1 MRRISLVCGAFLV
14 ALGAVALLETLRL
27 RDGWLGARLMP
38 ALVGGMLVLV
48 GLAHVRE
55 PITLEAWPDPAASA
69 RVLAVLAL
77 LALYVVLLPFLGFL
91 LATLLFALPLVRAL
105 GAMSWS
111 LTLATA
117 AAIALGSHVVFKHWL
132 GMPLPAGP
140 LG

>member
-38 ALVGGMLVLV
+38 ALVGGMLVLA
-48 GLAHVRE
+48 GLAHGRE
-55 PITLEAWPDPAASA
+55 PITPAAWPDRAASA
-69 RVLAVLAL
+69 RVLAVLVL
-77 LALYVVLLPFLGFL
+77 LALYVALLPSLGFL

-105 GAMSWS
+105 GAMSWP

-117 AAIALGSHVVFKHWL
+117 AVIALASHVVFKHWL
-132 GMPLPAGP
+132 GMPLPSGP